1 MRQKETRNQGQKQE
15 VKNQKKQQMTR
26 KKNQTIRREKRR
38 LKHMLLS
45 KATPTERAPRRK
57 T

>member
-1 MRQKETRNQGQKQE
+1 M
-15 VKNQKKQQMTR
+15 KNQKKQQMMR

-45 KATPTERAPRRK
+45 KVTPTEGAPRRK